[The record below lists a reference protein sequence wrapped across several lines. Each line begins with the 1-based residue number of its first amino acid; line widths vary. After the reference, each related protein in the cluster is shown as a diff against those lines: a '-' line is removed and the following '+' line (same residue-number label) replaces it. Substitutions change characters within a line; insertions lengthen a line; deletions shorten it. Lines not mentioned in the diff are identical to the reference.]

1 MCDGFRHCPENGL
14 NQGEE
19 TVCNNVRIEKFVSH
33 FIPDANRFGNTHFVP
48 PCQPG
53 FAKAGNCESLSFET
67 EYGVIR
73 TILVE
78 KDTKYDCSTT
88 NREVHTLLK
97 CNGRCLEKTNKNT
110 GNISCVHFYRSGKCS
125 LTSEPK
131 SVLTFFSEGTSYQ
144 TEKVYISDQ
153 KRYSDNS
160 TLTTYFNATFRCRGT
175 GNCIPLSSVCDSHN
189 DCGDWEDEE
198 HCFNRFKCSQ
208 NSSETVH
215 VSKIC
220 DGSFDCVN
228 KADEC
233 GDQCKHASPEN
244 FRILD
249 NTVYRIFAVFIG
261 GFGMIFNTTAIAMFI
276 INIKSHKGISTLV
289 NDTMV
294 FMIAVGDLMVGG
306 YLVTIFFADYHF
318 ESNNY
323 CEERYKWFGS
333 RECDSIGIISTFGT
347 MLSLLCMAT
356 LSLFRVI
363 SIKTMMSLA
372 DFDIKNKLKLVAIV
386 LIQIGVSALISVL
399 PVLKS
404 LEDYFVNGL
413 YYPENPLFRFD
424 IMKKEQ
430 FKAALESW
438 NSLKPEITT
447 DMSWED
453 IRLLVKQ
460 LFPDQKYNDDISVG
474 FYGNHG
480 VCLFKYFVTTED
492 PQWQYSIAVLALNTL
507 CFIIITVSYAMI
519 VRHTISSST
528 SAGTGDQMKGMM
540 TKLQRK
546 VTIIIA
552 TDFATW
558 IPFTTVA
565 FLHFGGFVDAS
576 RYYSLSSIV
585 LLPINGVMN
594 PLIYNGDKIFHL
606 CARVSWY
613 CFAV

>member
-1 MCDGFRHCPENGL
+1 MCDGYRHCPKNGL
-14 NQGEE
+14 GKGEE
-19 TVCNNVRIEKFVSH
+19 TVCNDVRTKKSESH
-33 FIPDANRFGNTHFVP
+33 SIPDANRFGNTHFVP
-48 PCQPG
+48 QCQPG
-53 FAKAGNCESLSFET
+53 LTKAGKCERLSFET

-73 TILVE
+73 TIMVE
-78 KDTKYDCSTT
+78 NDTKYDCSTT
-88 NREVHTLLK
+88 NRETHILLK
-97 CNGRCLEKTNKNT
+97 CNGRCLEETSNN
-110 GNISCVHFYRSGKCS
+110 NSNMSCVHFYRSSRCS

-131 SVLTFFSEGTSYQ
+131 SVLTFFSDGTSYQ

-153 KRYSDNS
+153 KRHSDNS
-160 TLTTYFNATFRCRGT
+160 TQTTYFNATFRCRGS
-175 GNCIPLSSVCDSHN
+175 GNCILLSSVCDSVN

-198 HCFNRFKCSQ
+198 HCFNRFECSQ
-208 NSSETVH
+208 DSSEVVH
-215 VSKIC
+215 VSKVC
-220 DGSFDCVN
+220 DGIFDCVN

-233 GDQCKHASPEN
+233 GHQCKHASPEN

-249 NTVYRIFAVFIG
+249 NTVYRVFAVIIG
-261 GFGMIFNTTAIAMFI
+261 GFGMVFNTAAIVMFI
-276 INIKSHKGISTLV
+276 IKIRTHKGISTLI

-294 FMIAVGDLMVGG
+294 FMIAVGDFMVGG
-306 YLVTIFFADYHF
+306 YLVAIFFVDYHF

-323 CEERYKWFGS
+323 CENRQTWFGS
-333 RECDSIGIISTFGT
+333 RGCENIGVISTFGT

-372 DFDIKNKLKLVAIV
+372 DFDTKNKLKLVAVV

-399 PVLKS
+399 PVFKS

-413 YYPENPLFRFD
+413 YYSKNPLFRFG

-430 FKAALESW
+430 FKATLESW
-438 NSLKPEITT
+438 NSLKHGITT
-447 DMSWED
+447 DMSWDD
-453 IRLLVKQ
+453 IRLSVRQ
-460 LFPDQKYNDDISVG
+460 LFPDQKYNDHISVG

-480 VCLFKYFVTTED
+480 VCLFKYFVTMDD

-507 CFIIITVSYAMI
+507 CFIIITVSYIMI
-519 VRHTISSST
+519 IRYTISSSK
-528 SAGTGDQMKGMM
+528 SAGTADQMKGMM

-552 TDFATW
+552 TDFVTW
-558 IPFTTVA
+558 IPFTIVA
-565 FLHFGGFVDAS
+565 FLHFRDITDAS

-594 PLIYNGDKIFHL
+594 PLIYNGDKVFHL
-606 CARVSWY
+606 CARVR
-613 CFAV
+613 